1 MRHPHVEDIAS
12 LDYIKRCRVRTGPKN
27 DGHMTPTVKRKLPT
41 KHLVNIEKHLSFRN
55 LKNGQT
61 DLRKPQYRK
70 PKNPQ
75 LLISFAL
82 PETLTYLQ
90 ELS

>member
-41 KHLVNIEKHLSFRN
+41 KHLVNIEKHLSFR
-55 LKNGQT
+55 
-61 DLRKPQYRK
+61 KPQELPNHFEENAI
-70 PKNPQ
+70 PKTKKQQ
-75 LLISFAL
+75 LPISFTL
-82 PETLTYLQ
+82 IETLTYPQ
-90 ELS
+90 KLS